1 MQPPKPA
8 LRDGPVFIV
17 DDEPAV
23 LDGLR
28 LMLSTFGYACRT
40 YGSAEDFLAAV
51 PRGSNGCV
59 IADVRLPGMSG
70 LDLQRALAQ
79 RGHALPVIFIT
90 AHGDIRMAVAAVKAG
105 AVDFLEKPI
114 DDALLVDSLRK
125 ALLREDVE
133 RTARSRANELAVRLQ
148 RLTLREKEV
157 MSLVIEGFSNAA
169 IGDRLGIS
177 PRTVEHY
184 RASVMEKMQ
193 ARNLSDLVR
202 ASMLIGLHREPDED
216 ASAGPGATADTD
228 GPRSR

>member
-1 MQPPKPA
+1 MQSPKSSP
-8 LRDGPVFIV
+8 RSGPVFIV

-51 PRGSNGCV
+51 PAGSNGCL
-59 IADVRLPGMSG
+59 IADIRLPGMSG
-70 LDLQRALAQ
+70 LDLQRELTH
-79 RGHALPVIFIT
+79 RGYQLPVIFIT

-105 AVDFLEKPI
+105 AVEFLEKPI
-114 DDALLVDSLRK
+114 DDALLVDSLRQ
-125 ALLREDVE
+125 ALLREDVQ
-133 RTARSRANELAVRLQ
+133 RTARDRANELAVRLQ

-157 MSLVIEGFSNAA
+157 MALVIEGYSNAA

-202 ASMLIGLHREPDED
+202 TSMLIDLHRERD
-216 ASAGPGATADTD
+216 AGAAAGTVAAAGEV
-228 GPRSR
+228 GSRG